1 MTPNEAKKDLADR
14 LHRNGVTY
22 QKLSAKTVSFEEL
35 GYGST
40 IFVTVHGTRWPAEP
54 SVVTLVET
62 IKAGIP
68 KPSAGGYCIRY
79 GITFAPDE
87 IEEAN
92 P

>member
-22 QKLSAKTVSFEEL
+22 QKLSAKTVSFEGL

-40 IFVTVHGTRWPAEP
+40 IFVTVHGTRWPNDLHSDFDTP
-54 SVVTLVET
+54 VFILIDT

-68 KPSAGGYCIRY
+68 KPSAGGYCIQYRE
-79 GITFAPDE
+79 GLV
-87 IEEAN
+87 
-92 P
+92 